1 MSYILDALRKSEQQ
15 RLGAGPPGLN
25 SPRVAAPE
33 AAAAHRRWKLLA
45 VLLLAI
51 NAGAVGWWLA
61 PARPDLPPATRA
73 SLPQAPIGAV
83 PAATPAAAAP
93 VSAAA
98 GPAEGARPVPPSPPA
113 AGVARDAPVAQS
125 DPAAASAPSA
135 PPTISAVRPEPPS
148 TPRAALAAPQ
158 QTAPD
163 PQVPVR
169 AAPSPPKGIV
179 AFADLPET
187 IRQALPPLHINGY
200 AEGAGGEAMLLV
212 NDRLV
217 SAGDELGAGLRVL
230 EISRDGSVFSFRSY
244 RFRR

>member
-1 MSYILDALRKSEQQ
+1 
-15 RLGAGPPGLN
+15 
-25 SPRVAAPE
+25 
-33 AAAAHRRWKLLA
+33 
-45 VLLLAI
+45 
-51 NAGAVGWWLA
+51 
-61 PARPDLPPATRA
+61 
-73 SLPQAPIGAV
+73 
-83 PAATPAAAAP
+83 
-93 VSAAA
+93 
-98 GPAEGARPVPPSPPA
+98 
-113 AGVARDAPVAQS
+113 
-125 DPAAASAPSA
+125 
-135 PPTISAVRPEPPS
+135 VRPEPPS

-187 IRQALPPLHINGY
+187 IRQALPPLQINGY

-217 SAGDELGAGLRVL
+217 SAGDEIGAGLRVL